1 MIRPALEPLRQVR
14 PYSDSALAARWLR
27 PWLAGAMLLALPL
40 LANAGMI
47 LKVDGLPDDLR
58 QAVIS
63 ASGLD
68 AYAKRPVSEAQAR
81 RLFKQAQDQV
91 DGILRPYGFYHST
104 VHGDLVRDGAGWTI
118 SLHIAAGPPVMI
130 RQVDAQLPQPVRGIG
145 AVRAALRA
153 LRALQDHQLNDGD
166 YESARDAVTSSLT
179 ANGYLDARLLTHRVE
194 VDTGQNQA
202 RVTLAWDCGQRYH
215 FGPVSFTGS
224 QFRPGV
230 LDRYVPFADGT
241 AYTQDQ
247 LLELQQSLTNTEY
260 FSMVDVRPDL
270 EHRQG
275 QDIPVLVNLRPGRQT
290 VYTGGPF
297 YGTDTGPGIRAGLG
311 KRWINRRGHKWSNE
325 LILAQRLKSLSTLY
339 TIPMPGPNQRSFN
352 FGANFLD
359 ANTVTSVAH
368 TFEVV
373 ANETRLWHGW
383 TRTLGVHALTGTFTV
398 GKRGTES
405 DRISGLEHGSSTLVY
420 AEGSLARKRMDN
432 STFVRHGWSLN
443 FTARTTAGSALS
455 SARFSQLMADAKWIH
470 AFAGRNRLILRGTA
484 AVTDTNDF
492 SALPPQLRFFA
503 GGDRSVRGYA
513 YQAIGPLNA
522 SKRVIGGRNLLIASS
537 EMEHYFSPH
546 WGMAG
551 FVDAGNAF
559 NGTDYRPQLGT
570 GLGLRWLSPV
580 GMIRVDVGTPI
591 HSIYGHGIQLH
602 VNIGPDL

>member
-1 MIRPALEPLRQVR
+1 MKYPFMPSVGRGLILLITAL
-14 PYSDSALAARWLR
+14 
-27 PWLAGAMLLALPL
+27 LPL
-40 LANAGMI
+40 TASAGI
-47 LKVDGLPDDLR
+47 VLQVKGLPDDLQ

-63 ASGLD
+63 ASGLS
-68 AYAKRPVSEAQAR
+68 AYAKRTVSEAQAR
-81 RLFKQAQDQV
+81 RLFKQVQTRV
-91 DGILRPYGFYHST
+91 DGILRPYGYYHST
-104 VHGDLVRDGAGWTI
+104 VHGELGSKGQDWAL
-118 SLHIAAGPPVMI
+118 SLQIEAGPPVLI
-130 RQVDAQLPQPVRGIG
+130 EQVQATLSASAREVP
-145 AVRAALRA
+145 AVRSSLRA
-153 LRALQDHQLNDGD
+153 LRALQGKQLDDGD
-166 YESARDAVTSSLT
+166 YESARDTVTSALT
-179 ANGYLDARLLTHRVE
+179 ANGWLDAKLDTHRVE
-194 VDTGQNQA
+194 VDTRRNQA
-202 RVTLAWDCGQRYH
+202 RVELAWSIGPRYR
-215 FGPVSFTGS
+215 FGPVDFSGS

-230 LDRYVPFADGT
+230 LDRYVPFPAGT

-247 LLELQQSLTNTEY
+247 LLQLQQSLTNTDY
-260 FSMVDVRPDL
+260 FSMVDVRPDMD
-270 EHRQG
+270 HRQG
-275 QDIPVLVNLRPGRQT
+275 QIVPVLVNLHPAKQT
-290 VYTGGPF
+290 IYTGGPF
-297 YGTDTGPGIRAGLG
+297 YGTDTGPGIRAGLS

-405 DRISGLEHGSSTLVY
+405 DRIAGLEHGSSTLVY

-432 STFVRHGWSLN
+432 STFVRRGWSLN

-455 SARFSQLMADAKWIH
+455 SARFSQLMADAKWIR
-470 AFAGRNRLILRGTA
+470 AFAGRNRLIFRGSA
-484 AVTDTNDF
+484 AITDTNDF
-492 SALPPQLRFFA
+492 NALPPQLRFFA

-513 YQAIGPLNA
+513 YQAIGPLNK
-522 SKRVIGGRNLLIASS
+522 SKRVIGGRNLLIGSA
-537 EMEHYFSPH
+537 EMEHYFTPH

-559 NGTDYRPQLGT
+559 NGMDYRPQLGT

-580 GMIRVDVGTPI
+580 GMIRIDVGMPV
-591 HSIYGHGIQLH
+591 HSIYGHGVQLH

>member
-1 MIRPALEPLRQVR
+1 MPTPVKYPFLPSVGRGLI
-14 PYSDSALAARWLR
+14 
-27 PWLAGAMLLALPL
+27 LLTTTLLPL
-40 LANAGMI
+40 TASAGI
-47 LKVDGLPDDLR
+47 VLQVKGLPDDLQ

-63 ASGLD
+63 ASGLS
-68 AYAKRPVSEAQAR
+68 AYATRSVSEAQAR
-81 RLFKQAQDQV
+81 RLFKQVQTQV
-91 DGILRPYGFYHST
+91 DGILRPYGYYHST
-104 VHGDLVRDGAGWTI
+104 VHGELHPKGQDWAL
-118 SLHIAAGPPVMI
+118 SLQIEAGPPVLI
-130 RQVDAQLPQPVRGIG
+130 EQVQATLPASAREVP
-145 AVRAALRA
+145 AVRSSLRA
-153 LRALQDHQLNDGD
+153 LRALQGKQLDDGN
-166 YESARDAVTSSLT
+166 YESARDTVTSALT
-179 ANGYLDARLLTHRVE
+179 ANGWLDAKLDTHRVE
-194 VDTGQNQA
+194 VDTRRNQA
-202 RVTLAWDCGQRYH
+202 RVELAWNIGPRYR
-215 FGPVSFTGS
+215 FGPVDFSGS

-230 LDRYVPFADGT
+230 LDRYVPFPAGT

-247 LLELQQSLTNTEY
+247 LLQLQQSLTNTDY
-260 FSMVDVRPDL
+260 FSMVDVRPDMS
-270 EHRQG
+270 HRQG
-275 QDIPVLVNLRPGRQT
+275 QIVPVLVNLHPAKQT
-290 VYTGGPF
+290 IYTGGPF
-297 YGTDTGPGIRAGLG
+297 YGTDTGPGIRAGLS

-405 DRISGLEHGSSTLVY
+405 DRIAGLEHGSSTLVY

-432 STFVRHGWSLN
+432 STFVRRGWSLN

-455 SARFSQLMADAKWIH
+455 SARFSQLMADAKWIR
-470 AFAGRNRLILRGTA
+470 AFAGRNRLILRGSA
-484 AVTDTNDF
+484 ALTDTNDF
-492 SALPPQLRFFA
+492 DALPPQLRFFA

-513 YQAIGPLNA
+513 YQAIGPLNK
-522 SKRVIGGRNLLIASS
+522 SKRVIGGRNLLIGSA
-537 EMEHYFSPH
+537 EMEHYFTPH

-559 NGTDYRPQLGT
+559 NGMDYRPQLGT

-580 GMIRVDVGTPI
+580 GMIRIDVGMPV
-591 HSIYGHGIQLH
+591 HSIYGHGVQLH